1 MAMAADIP
9 ADPQRQPG
17 RGPVQLVLSDD
28 LKRKRLTVGFRWL
41 LVIPHFIWLGIW
53 GIGAFVAAL
62 ANWLAT
68 LVMCR
73 PPAALHRFL
82 ALYVRYATQVY
93 GYFLLGADPYPPF
106 DGRPGYPV
114 DVEIDAPEV
123 QSRLTVAFRIVLVL
137 PALLLAGAL
146 FGLPSTRSGSSG
158 QLFNF
163 SLGVAH
169 VAAFLGWFVCVA
181 RARMPRGLRDCVVWG
196 VGFGAQLW
204 AYLLV
209 LTSAYPDPDPAVVLG
224 ELPERSD
231 PIGFD
236 VGGDLRRSR
245 LTVFFRLPLAVPHLV
260 WLALWSV
267 LALLAAIAN
276 WVATLAQ
283 GRSPAP
289 LHRFLSA
296 YLRYQAHVYAFLW
309 LIGNRFPGFAGA
321 AGSYDAEASIAP
333 PHTQN
338 RWSVAFRLLLV
349 LPAWFLA
356 SAFGSLAWTCA
367 FLAWFAALVTG
378 RMPRGLLNASAQAL
392 RYTLQVS
399 GYVLVL
405 SDAYPNSGPCRQAAA
420 GAPAAAESAFG

>member
-1 MAMAADIP
+1 MAADIP
-9 ADPQRQPG
+9 ANTQQQPA
-17 RGPVQLVLSDD
+17 RGPVQLVLGDD
-28 LKRKRLTVGFRWL
+28 LERKRLTVGFRWL
-41 LVIPHFIWLGIW
+41 LVIPHFIWLGLW
-53 GIGAFVAAL
+53 SVAAFVAAL
-62 ANWLAT
+62 ANWLVT
-68 LVMCR
+68 LVTGR
-73 PPAALHRFL
+73 PPAALHNFL
-82 ALYVRYATQVY
+82 ALYVKYATQVY

-114 DVEIDAPEV
+114 DVEIGAPAV
-123 QSRLTVAFRIVLVL
+123 QGRLTVAFRIVLVL

-146 FGLPSTRSGSSG
+146 FGFPSTGSGGSG
-158 QLFNF
+158 QLYSS

-169 VAAFLGWFVCVA
+169 VAAFLGWFVCVT

-224 ELPERSD
+224 ELPLRSD
-231 PIGFD
+231 PISFD
-236 VGGDLRRSR
+236 AGGDLRRSR

-267 LALLAAIAN
+267 VALLAAIAN

-283 GRSPAP
+283 GRSVEG

-309 LIGNRFPGFAGA
+309 LIGNRFPGFGGA
-321 AGSYDAEASIAP
+321 VGSYDAEASIASSQA
-333 PHTQN
+333 QN
-338 RWSVAFRLLLV
+338 RWSVAFRILLV
-349 LPAWFLA
+349 LPAWVLA
-356 SAFGSLAWTCA
+356 SAFASLAWTCA
-367 FLAWFAALVTG
+367 FLAWFVALATG
-378 RMPRGLLNASAQAL
+378 RMPRRLLNAAAQAL

-399 GYVLVL
+399 GYTLVL
-405 SDAYPNSGPCRQAAA
+405 SDAYPYSGPCRQEPA
-420 GAPAAAESAFG
+420 GVPATAESAFG

>member
-1 MAMAADIP
+1 MAADIP
-9 ADPQRQPG
+9 ADTQRQPG
-17 RGPVQLVLSDD
+17 QGPVRLVLSDD
-28 LKRKRLTVGFRWL
+28 LSRKRLTVGFRWL

-62 ANWLAT
+62 ANWLVT
-68 LVMCR
+68 LLMGR
-73 PPAALHRFL
+73 PPAAVHRFL
-82 ALYVRYATQVY
+82 ALYVKYATQVY
-93 GYFLLGADPYPPF
+93 GYFLLGANPYPPF

-114 DVEIDAPEV
+114 DVEIDAPDV

-137 PALLLAGAL
+137 PALLLAGSL
-146 FGLPSTRSGSSG
+146 FGLPSTSSTGSG
-158 QLFNF
+158 QLFGF

-169 VAAFLGWFVCVA
+169 VTAFLGWFVCVA

-196 VGFGAQLW
+196 VGFGAQLS

-209 LTSAYPDPDPAVVLG
+209 LTSAYPNPDPAVVLG
-224 ELPERSD
+224 ELPRRSD
-231 PIGFD
+231 PVGF
-236 VGGDLRRSR
+236 VAGEDLRRSR

-260 WLALWSV
+260 WLALWSIV
-267 LALLAAIAN
+267 ALLAAIAN
-276 WVATLAQ
+276 WMATLAQ

-309 LIGNRFPGFAGA
+309 LIGDLFPGFVGA

-333 PHTQN
+333 PQAQN

-349 LPAWFLA
+349 LPAWLLA
-356 SAFGSLAWTCA
+356 SAFGSLMWTCA
-367 FLAWFAALVTG
+367 FLGWFAALVIG
-378 RMPRGLLNASAQAL
+378 RMPQRLLNASAQAL

-405 SDAYPNSGPCRQAAA
+405 SDAYPYSGPCRQEAADA
-420 GAPAAAESAFG
+420 PGATEPGLG

>member
-1 MAMAADIP
+1 MAAEIP
-9 ADPQRQPG
+9 PETQRQPG
-17 RGPVQLVLSDD
+17 RGPVQLILSDD
-28 LKRKRLTVGFRWL
+28 LSRKRLTVGFRWL
-41 LVIPHFIWLGIW
+41 LVIPHFLWLGLW
-53 GIGAFVAAL
+53 GIAAFFAAL
-62 ANWLAT
+62 ANWLVT
-68 LVMCR
+68 LLVGR

-82 ALYVRYATQVY
+82 ALYVKYVTQVY

-114 DVEIDAPEV
+114 DVEIEAPAA

-137 PALLLAGAL
+137 PALLLAGSL
-146 FGLPSTRSGSSG
+146 FGLPSMTSSRSDE
-158 QLFNF
+158 LFSY

-169 VAAFLGWFVCVA
+169 AAAVLGWFVCVA
-181 RARMPRGLRDCVVWG
+181 RAQMPRGLRDCVVWG
-196 VGFGAQLW
+196 VGFGAHLW

-209 LTSAYPDPDPAVVLG
+209 LTGAYPDPDPGVVLG
-224 ELPERSD
+224 ELPRRSD

-236 VGGDLRRSR
+236 AGADLRRSR

-276 WVATLAQ
+276 WVATLVR

-296 YLRYQAHVYAFLW
+296 YLRYQAHVYAFLL

-321 AGSYDAEASIAP
+321 AGSYDAEAPIAQP
-333 PHTQN
+333 RAQN

-349 LPAWFLA
+349 LPAWLLA
-356 SAFGSLAWTCA
+356 SAFGSLAWACA
-367 FLAWFAALVTG
+367 FLAWFAALATG

-399 GYVLVL
+399 GYQLVL
-405 SDAYPNSGPCRQAAA
+405 TDAYPYSGPCRKEAA
-420 GAPAAAESAFG
+420 GTRPAAGSAFG

>member
-1 MAMAADIP
+1 MAADIP
-9 ADPQRQPG
+9 VNTQLPG
-17 RGPVQLVLSDD
+17 RGPVRLVLSDD
-28 LKRKRLTVGFRWL
+28 LERKRLTVGFRWL
-41 LVIPHFIWLGIW
+41 LVIPHFFWLGIW

-68 LVMCR
+68 LVTGR
-73 PPAALHRFL
+73 PPVALHRFL
-82 ALYVRYATQVY
+82 ALYVKYATQVY
-93 GYFLLGADPYPPF
+93 GYFLLGAGPYPPF

-114 DVEIDAPEV
+114 DVEIDAPAV

-146 FGLPSTRSGSSG
+146 FGLPSTNSGSSG
-158 QLFNF
+158 QLFSF

-169 VAAFLGWFVCVA
+169 VAAFLGWFVCVV
-181 RARMPRGLRDCVVWG
+181 RARMSRGLRDCVVWG

-224 ELPERSD
+224 ELPRRSD
-231 PIGFD
+231 PVGFEA
-236 VGGDLRRSR
+236 GENLRRAR
-245 LTVFFRLPLAVPHLV
+245 LTVLFRLPLAVPHLV

-267 LALLAAIAN
+267 VALFAAVAN

-296 YLRYQAHVYAFLW
+296 YLRYQAHVYAFLL
-309 LIGNRFPGFAGA
+309 LIGNRFPGFAGG

-356 SAFGSLAWTCA
+356 STFGSLAWMCA

-378 RMPRGLLNASAQAL
+378 RMPRRLLNASAQAL

-405 SDAYPNSGPCRQAAA
+405 SDAYPYSGPSRQAAA
-420 GAPAAAESAFG
+420 TSAPAAAESAFG

>member
-1 MAMAADIP
+1 MAADIP
-9 ADPQRQPG
+9 ANTQRRPG
-17 RGPVQLVLSDD
+17 QGPVRLVLSDD
-28 LKRKRLTVGFRWL
+28 LERKRLTVGFRLL
-41 LVIPHFIWLGIW
+41 LVIPHFIWLGLW
-53 GIGAFVAAL
+53 GIAAFFAAM
-62 ANWLAT
+62 ANWLVT
-68 LVMCR
+68 LVTGR
-73 PPAALHRFL
+73 PPVALHRFL
-82 ALYVRYATQVY
+82 ALYVKYATQVY

-114 DVEIDAPEV
+114 DVEIDAPTV

-137 PALLLAGAL
+137 PALLLAGSL
-146 FGLPSTRSGSSG
+146 FGLPSTNDGPRSGG
-158 QLFNF
+158 LFEF
-163 SLGVAH
+163 SFGVAH

-224 ELPERSD
+224 ELPRRSD
-231 PIGFD
+231 PISFAA
-236 VGGDLRRSR
+236 GGDLRRSR

-267 LALLAAIAN
+267 VALLAAIAN
-276 WVATLAQ
+276 WAATLVR

-296 YLRYQAHVYAFLW
+296 YLRYLAHVYAFLW

-333 PHTQN
+333 PHAQN

-356 SAFGSLAWTCA
+356 SALGSLAWTCA

-378 RMPRGLLNASAQAL
+378 RMPRGLLNAAAQAL
-392 RYTLQVS
+392 RYTLQVG

-405 SDAYPNSGPCRQAAA
+405 SDAYPYSGPCRQEAA
-420 GAPAAAESAFG
+420 GTTAAAESAFG

>member
-1 MAMAADIP
+1 MAAADIP
-9 ADPQRQPG
+9 ANTRQRPG
-17 RGPVQLVLSDD
+17 RAPVRLVLSDD

-41 LVIPHFIWLGIW
+41 LVIPHFIWLGLW
-53 GIGAFVAAL
+53 GIAAFVAAM
-62 ANWLAT
+62 ANWLVT
-68 LVMCR
+68 LVTGR
-73 PPAALHRFL
+73 PPEALHRFL
-82 ALYVRYATQVY
+82 ALYVKYATQVY

-114 DVEIDAPEV
+114 DVEIDAPAA
-123 QSRLTVAFRIVLVL
+123 QSRLTVAVRIVLVL
-137 PALLLAGAL
+137 PALLLAGSL
-146 FGLPSTRSGSSG
+146 FGLPTTSSSARSG
-158 QLFNF
+158 QLYYF
-163 SLGVAH
+163 SFGVAH
-169 VAAFLGWFVCVA
+169 VAALLGWFVCVA

-224 ELPERSD
+224 ELPRRSD
-231 PIGFD
+231 PIGFEA
-236 VGGDLRRSR
+236 GEDLRRSR

-276 WVATLAQ
+276 WVATLVR

-309 LIGNRFPGFAGA
+309 LIGNRFPGFAGT

-333 PHTQN
+333 PRAQN
-338 RWSVAFRLLLV
+338 RWSVAFRLVLV

-378 RMPRGLLNASAQAL
+378 RMPRGLQNASAQAL

-399 GYVLVL
+399 GYLLVL
-405 SDAYPNSGPCRQAAA
+405 NDAYPYSGPCRQEPA
-420 GAPAAAESAFG
+420 GATAPAESAIG

>member
-1 MAMAADIP
+1 MAADIP
-9 ADPQRQPG
+9 ANAQRRPS

-28 LKRKRLTVGFRWL
+28 LERKRLTVGFRWL
-41 LVIPHFIWLGIW
+41 LVIPHFIWLGLW

-62 ANWLAT
+62 ANWLVT
-68 LVMCR
+68 LVTGR

-82 ALYVRYATQVY
+82 ALYVKYATQVY

-137 PALLLAGAL
+137 PALLLAGSL
-146 FGLPSTRSGSSG
+146 FGLPSMGSGSSG
-158 QLFNF
+158 QVYNF
-163 SLGVAH
+163 SFGVAH
-169 VAAFLGWFVCVA
+169 VAALLGWFVCVL
-181 RARMPRGLRDCVVWG
+181 RARMPRGLRDCVAWG

-224 ELPERSD
+224 ELPRRSD
-231 PIGFD
+231 PIGFEA
-236 VGGDLRRSR
+236 GGDLHRSR

-267 LALLAAIAN
+267 LVLLAAIAN
-276 WVATLAQ
+276 WVATLAH
-283 GRSPAP
+283 GRSPSP

-296 YLRYQAHVYAFLW
+296 YVRYQAHVYAFLW
-309 LIGNRFPGFAGA
+309 LIGNRFPGFVGA

-333 PHTQN
+333 PRAQN

-356 SAFGSLAWTCA
+356 SAFGSLVCTCA

-378 RMPRGLLNASAQAL
+378 RMPRRLLNAAAQAL

-405 SDAYPNSGPCRQAAA
+405 SDAYPYSGPCRQVPAD
-420 GAPAAAESAFG
+420 APAAAESAFG